1 MSLINIAISA
11 AVVVAS
17 IIPGYNPEFETTTTQ
32 TVSGTLTTTLSIS
45 VAVDGND
52 EGGGADCGSFFNDT
66 AFAKGNTAVSTC
78 TRVTFTSGNSG
89 GANITID
96 ASDNN
101 YCGFM
106 YIDDA
111 TSNNAL
117 DASEKLMVG
126 SGDAADVSST
136 PDTTGNCDNVGD
148 VVDLTSPTDAE
159 GTSLHARAEGI
170 DIDASDQ
177 DSDAAGGDCTDVG
190 EYTSDY
196 SDNSRTDHTATA
208 GSFPTN
214 YVAVN
219 NDAAEIMN
227 CTQAMYNA
235 SFYVEFKVYVPD
247 TVPDGTYEETVT
259 YTLTNN

>member
-17 IIPGYNPEFETTTTQ
+17 IIPGYSPEFETANTTQ

-45 VAVDGND
+45 VAVNGND
-52 EGGGADCGSFFNDT
+52 EGGAAHCTSFFNDT
-66 AFAKGNTAVSTC
+66 TFAKGNTAVSTC
-78 TRVTFTSGNSG
+78 TRITFTSGNSA

-106 YIDDA
+106 YIDDSSA
-111 TSNNAL
+111 NNAL
-117 DASEKLMVG
+117 DAGEKLLVG
-126 SGDAADVSST
+126 SGDAADIT
-136 PDTTGNCDNVGD
+136 DPGNCDNVAD
-148 VVDLTSPTDAE
+148 VVDLDSPTDAA
-159 GTSLHARAEGI
+159 GSSLHARSEAI

-177 DSDAAGGDCTDVG
+177 DSDAAGADCTDVG

-196 SDNSRTDHTATA
+196 TDNSRTDHTATA

-227 CTQAMYNA
+227 CSQAMYNA
-235 SFYVEFKVYVPD
+235 SFFVEFKVYVPN

-259 YTLTNN
+259 YTLTDN